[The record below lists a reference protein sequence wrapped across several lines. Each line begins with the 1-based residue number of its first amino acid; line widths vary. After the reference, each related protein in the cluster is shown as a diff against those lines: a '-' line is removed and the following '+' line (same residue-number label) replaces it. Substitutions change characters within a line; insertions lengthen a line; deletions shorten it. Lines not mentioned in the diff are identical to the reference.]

1 MTTLR
6 DIAIEARDI
15 LLDILSALRGE
26 VTEEGLPEN
35 APSWNN
41 EHLTVATPGTAVQIP
56 HFRIYPECKIVVRA
70 MADNDHNVFIG
81 NSKSSAVDP
90 NRRITLQANES
101 TDLKIRNGNLIWLD
115 AVDAG
120 EGIEYWSETR

>member
-6 DIAIEARDI
+6 DIAIEARDT
-15 LLDILSALRGE
+15 LKEILSALTGE
-26 VTEEGLPEN
+26 EPSDGLPEN
-35 APSWNN
+35 APAWNN
-41 EHLTVATPGTAVQIP
+41 EHLSVATPGTAVQIP
-56 HFRIYPECKIVVRA
+56 YFRIYPDCKIVVRA
-70 MADNDHNVFIG
+70 MADNAQNVFIG